1 MSSATEKVTGSIPR
15 FGFRDRMAKARES
28 AGLSQAAIAAI
39 IGISRATVINY
50 EKGHHRPLRP
60 IQAAWVEVTGVDAHW
75 LATGCECQTP
85 ETCVQIADEVE
96 VLPRLD
102 SNQQPVDYQPSRWS
116 VTRNPWGRSASVTT
130 DATARVIFLLPS
142 QHHPS

>member
-96 VLPRLD
+96 GLPRLD

-116 VTRNPWGRSASVTT
+116 VTVNPWASPPGGTV
-130 DATARVIFLLPS
+130 ATVARLIPLPS
-142 QHHPS
+142 QRGAG